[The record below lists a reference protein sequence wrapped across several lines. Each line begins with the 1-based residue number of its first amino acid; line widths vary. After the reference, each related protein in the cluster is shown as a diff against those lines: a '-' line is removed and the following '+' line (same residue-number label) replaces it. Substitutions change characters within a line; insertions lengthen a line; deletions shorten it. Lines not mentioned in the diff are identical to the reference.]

1 MSTTIVVTRLNMSTE
16 YDFSDVTDA
25 MLRSM
30 LSNLGSYSSPLQ
42 QAIVIE
48 LKVRAEAEWRNRRFK
63 DMLES
68 WLLGRTVEQHGE
80 PHDRQGNP

>member
-1 MSTTIVVTRLNMSTE
+1 MSTE

-48 LKVRAEAEWRNRRFK
+48 LEVRAEAEWRDRSFK

-68 WLLGRTVEQHGE
+68 WLLGRTAEPHGE
-80 PHDRQGNP
+80 HMTAKEIHDQ